1 MAKKKTLKEIQSQS
15 WLDIQQLNKNELR
28 EQINTLNTIANKR
41 IRRLQERD
49 LESPATREMEL
60 LRMQKSD
67 TKQGLQKQLSTTL
80 NFLEMKTSTI
90 KGAKDYTK
98 LSNELA
104 KSMGFPETKQG
115 RKDAWS
121 VLEKYREHKPAVVQS
136 GSDEKYRQIAEI
148 VGKTGVTDPK
158 DLEKMRQELDQFTD
172 EFDFWERYHRNGFQ
186 SEVEDNEDTTEYPF

>member
-41 IRRLQERD
+41 IRRLQDRD
-49 LESPATREMEL
+49 LESPATREIEL
-60 LRMQKSD
+60 LRMQKTD
-67 TKQGLQKQLSTTL
+67 TKQGLQKQLSQTL

-90 KGAKDYTK
+90 KGAKEYTK

-104 KSMGFPETKQG
+104 KSMGYPETKQG

-148 VGKTGVTDPK
+148 VGKTGMTDPE
-158 DLEKMRQELDQFTD
+158 DLEKMREEMDRFKD
-172 EFDFWERYHRNGFQ
+172 DFNFWENRYKNSFQ
-186 SEVEDNEDTTEYPF
+186 SEVEDNENTTEYPF